1 MFADEKNIIIRIN
14 ECYYEVLLTLEIGI
28 FRISLCNILQKNV
41 NNTQRK
47 FKFYQIYMSGVS
59 FENKVN
65 CDENKKKELKKNTII
80 EHVAVF
86 RLKEISEQKKNGFI
100 RFKHLIRLPSI
111 YTNTESK
118 CILLF
123 YNLNFTVIQS
133 FITKSMKLKTF

>member
-86 RLKEISEQKKNGFI
+86 RLKEISEQKKTVLFALSIWLDCHRSIQTPNRNAFYFFI
-100 RFKHLIRLPSI
+100 I
-111 YTNTESK
+111 
-118 CILLF
+118 
-123 YNLNFTVIQS
+123 
-133 FITKSMKLKTF
+133 